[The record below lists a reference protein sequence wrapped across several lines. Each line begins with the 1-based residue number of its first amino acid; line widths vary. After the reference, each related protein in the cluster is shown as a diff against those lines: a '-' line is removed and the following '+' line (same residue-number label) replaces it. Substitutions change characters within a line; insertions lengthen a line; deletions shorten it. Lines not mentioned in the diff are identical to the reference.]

1 MDRPQNHIITL
12 EQKLDRLY
20 RIVEQLSLR
29 LEESVAMKQE
39 DSYQESSIP
48 LETHADILDDPPEP
62 EEMMIDDA
70 SAESHHHN
78 ASAWME
84 HKDIL
89 LDDESH
95 LPSRTATD
103 GEEVSAEIQIRR
115 LHTQLTAAYNRIAA
129 LEEQLLA
136 QRIHF

>member
-12 EQKLDRLY
+12 EQKLDQLY
-20 RIVEQLSLR
+20 RIVEQLSNR
-29 LEESVAMKQE
+29 LEESVAMQE
-39 DSYQESSIP
+39 GVTHQESP
-48 LETHADILDDPPEP
+48 TRLETHTDILDDPPEP

-70 SAESHHHN
+70 SAESHHYN
-78 ASAWME
+78 GSAWME

-89 LDDESH
+89 LEDEGH
-95 LPSRTATD
+95 LPNRTATD